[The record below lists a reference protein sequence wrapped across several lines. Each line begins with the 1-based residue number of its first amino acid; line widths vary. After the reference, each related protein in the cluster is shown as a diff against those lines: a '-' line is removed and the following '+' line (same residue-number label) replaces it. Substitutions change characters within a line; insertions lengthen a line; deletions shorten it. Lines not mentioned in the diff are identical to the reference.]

1 MGTDSD
7 RGYPWVSWPPLS
19 TLGGVLPIFH
29 KCKEEN
35 AVREPFP
42 GMPGSTG
49 GAWHRNGARR
59 EQSCGSCVAQVDI
72 SSLRYP
78 PPFPHSQQPNAG
90 TGRMGKEKKEKK
102 NKKLSISQHPWN
114 DPCLEGCM
122 WVSELQG
129 TTSPSRFHLSLV
141 IPEHLPEGMVGKG
154 CPVCQGSCV
163 RPK

>member
-78 PPFPHSQQPNAG
+78 APFPHSQQPNAG
-90 TGRMGKEKKEKK
+90 TGRMGKEKKKK
-102 NKKLSISQHPWN
+102 KTRNEAFPSTPGMIHALRGACGCQNCKGQRVLPVSICPW
-114 DPCLEGCM
+114 
-122 WVSELQG
+122 
-129 TTSPSRFHLSLV
+129 
-141 IPEHLPEGMVGKG
+141 
-154 CPVCQGSCV
+154 
-163 RPK
+163 